1 MNSTEVIEEMQ
12 YCFQHLKGSCPKVR
26 RLAVIKVAMYV
37 FMAGTIFVAVCGNCM
52 VIISISHFKQL
63 HSPSNFLIL
72 SLGCVDCLLG
82 SLIMPYSMIRSVE
95 SCWYFGEIFCAIH
108 SSLDMMMSIA
118 SILHLGFIAADRYFA
133 ICDPLRYRN
142 KMTMF
147 NITLFIVISW
157 LFSFAFGFG
166 VVLSKVNLAGI
177 EEFVVSSSCV
187 GACIVILNK
196 EWGMLSASVAFI
208 IPGTVMISL
217 YIKIFFVAR
226 RHARVINAAAPVDD
240 KSSIADKR
248 EKKAAKTLGI
258 VIGVFLLC
266 WLPFFITIIIDPFI
280 DFSTPVIVFDTL
292 MWLGYFNSACNPMI
306 YGFFYPWFQKAFKI
320 VVTGKVFCVGSSSI
334 NIFTDK
340 Y

>member
-1 MNSTEVIEEMQ
+1 
-12 YCFQHLKGSCPKVR
+12 
-26 RLAVIKVAMYV
+26 IKVAMYV

-196 EWGMLSASVAFI
+196 EWGMTPFLTFYLTCSIMIALYMKIFI
-208 IPGTVMISL
+208 IA
-217 YIKIFFVAR
+217 K
-226 RHARVINAAAPVDD
+226 RHAHVIKTKFKDISNS
-240 KSSIADKR
+240 KLSKR
-248 EKKAAKTLGI
+248 SERKAAKTLGT
-258 VIGVFLLC
+258 VVAVFLLC
-266 WLPFFITIIIDPFI
+266 WMPYYIGSIVDPY
-280 DFSTPVIVFDTL
+280 VNFDTPAVVYDSFI
-292 MWLGYFNSACNPMI
+292 WLAYFNSTFNPFI
-306 YGFFYPWFQKAFKI
+306 YAFFFPWFRKALKI
-320 VVTGKVFCVGSSSI
+320 IATCKIFRPNSSRI
-334 NIFTDK
+334 QI

>member
-1 MNSTEVIEEMQ
+1 
-12 YCFQHLKGSCPKVR
+12 
-26 RLAVIKVAMYV
+26 IKVAMYV

-226 RHARVINAAAPVDD
+226 RHARVINAAAPNGN
-240 KSSIADKR
+240 KNKIKANR
-248 EKKAAKTLGI
+248 ERKAVKTLSIVMGI
-258 VIGVFLLC
+258 YLLC
-266 WLPFFITIIIDPFI
+266 YVPFSVTTVTDLFLI
-280 DFSTPVIVFDTL
+280 FSPPVVIFDTL
-292 MWLGYFNSACNPMI
+292 IWLGYFNSTCNPII
-306 YGFFYPWFQKAFKI
+306 YAFFYPWFQKAFKI
-320 VVTGKVFCVGSSSI
+320 I
-334 NIFTDK
+334 I
-340 Y
+340 